1 MLRKERGGAR
11 GVFSFRRKTMF
22 IPQHDPL
29 RQSAT
34 SLALFAMHA
43 AGADGFSLYELGPAS
58 DVLTVRFSHG
68 EPTPAWVDLER
79 AVGLNRKDGLEIVC
93 YPLHIEDVLSG
104 LLAFV
109 FCANHVSD
117 EKLSILNRL
126 AAIIEAIQALPQTT
140 ANLASRLGSLDA
152 ELAGIKIAER
162 TRGILAGGT
171 LDPDAVDTLI
181 SHVER
186 VLEGRQFGSAME
198 QLLPDLEDQIAT
210 RRIVVRAKALLETR
224 HGMSE
229 EQAYF
234 HLRVKSRSSR
244 RRLSEVAQ
252 DLLAAEASARGKKER
267 SDVHP

>member
-1 MLRKERGGAR
+1 
-11 GVFSFRRKTMF
+11 MF

-79 AVGLNRKDGLEIVC
+79 TVGLNRKDGIEVVC
-93 YPLHIEDVLSG
+93 YPLHIEGVLSG

-171 LDPDAVDTLI
+171 LEPETVDILI

>member
-1 MLRKERGGAR
+1 M
-11 GVFSFRRKTMF
+11 S

-29 RQSAT
+29 RQSAA

-43 AGADGFSLYELGPAS
+43 AGAGGFSLYELGPAS
-58 DVLTVRFSHG
+58 DVQTLRFSQG
-68 EPTPAWVDLER
+68 EPIPQWFDLKPR
-79 AVGLNRKDGLEIVC
+79 LGLHHRDGLAVAS
-93 YPLHIEDVLSG
+93 YPLHVEGVLSG

-109 FCANHVSD
+109 FRANEVSG

-126 AAIIEAIQALPQTT
+126 AAIVETIQALPQIT
-140 ANLASRLGSLDA
+140 ASLASRLSSLDV

-162 TRGILAGGT
+162 TRGILSRGM
-171 LDPDAVDTLI
+171 LDPGAIDTLA

-186 VLEGRQFGSAME
+186 VLEGRQFGTAME

-210 RRIVVRAKALLETR
+210 RRIVVRAKSLLETR

-234 HLRVKSRSSR
+234 HLRVKSRSTR

-252 DLLAAEASARGKKER
+252 ELLAAEGQAAS
-267 SDVHP
+267 